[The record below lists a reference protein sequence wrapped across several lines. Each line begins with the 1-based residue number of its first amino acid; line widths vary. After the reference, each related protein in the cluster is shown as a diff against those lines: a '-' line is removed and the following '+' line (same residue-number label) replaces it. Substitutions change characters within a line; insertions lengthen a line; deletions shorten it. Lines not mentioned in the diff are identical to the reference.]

1 MELRGPCTYVKS
13 ATIFRNIKNPDILD
27 ACIELSGEVIP
38 LQQNIVF
45 IERFPDTLYMY
56 HWFQYQA
63 NDGKVVGGR
72 WSSKNVP
79 PDAFK
84 TIKRM
89 FRRQITD
96 DRGQTAIIR
105 LMFTEKV
112 LEELRAIS

>member
-13 ATIFRNIKNPDILD
+13 AAAFRNIKNPEILD

-38 LQQNIVF
+38 LQQNILL

-56 HWFQYQA
+56 HWFQYHA
-63 NDGKVVGGR
+63 NDGKPVGGR
-72 WSSKNVP
+72 WSGRNIP
-79 PDAFK
+79 IDAFK
-84 TIKRM
+84 TMKRM
-89 FRRQITD
+89 FRRQVTD

-105 LMFTEKV
+105 LMFTEKI